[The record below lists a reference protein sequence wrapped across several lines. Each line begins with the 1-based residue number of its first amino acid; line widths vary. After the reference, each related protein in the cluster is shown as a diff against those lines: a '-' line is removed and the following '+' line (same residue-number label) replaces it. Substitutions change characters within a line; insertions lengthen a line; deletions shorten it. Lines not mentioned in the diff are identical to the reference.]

1 MEFNKVQ
8 DSEAN
13 NESLYMS
20 HLKSKMNCDKSNGSG
35 KIIISIEM
43 DQHENVTTISVST
56 PLSCDCLPDCIS
68 EETNDNMPYHVFVHN
83 GLLTTSINFVHN
95 KEGALEDLLQIISSL
110 IAKTTSMKLALEVI
124 SNG

>member
-35 KIIISIEM
+35 KLIISIEM
-43 DQHENVTTISVST
+43 DQHENVTTVSVST

-68 EETNDNMPYHVFVHN
+68 EGTNDDRLYHISVDN
-83 GLLTTSINFVHN
+83 GLLTTSINLIHSN
-95 KEGALEDLLQIISSL
+95 EGALDDLLEIISSL
-110 IAKTTSMKLALEVI
+110 IAKTASMKLALEVI